1 MADRLLAFDTA
12 SLYFRA
18 FFGLPST
25 LRAADGRPVNAVRG
39 LLDFLAR
46 FITDYSPTQ
55 VACGWDNNWR
65 PTWRVDLVPSYKAH
79 RVAYGV
85 VEEVPADL
93 VGQVPL
99 ILEVLA
105 ALGLSVIGAEDHEAD
120 DVLGTFA
127 TVAGVPTDVV
137 TGDRDLFQLVDDER
151 EVRVLYC
158 GRGVANHDRVDAA
171 WLLAKYGIDGA
182 GYVDFAVLR
191 GDPSDGLPGVPG
203 IGERTAARLVA
214 DYGDL
219 EGIVAAAVSGRLS
232 PTLTARLK
240 AAVDYLGA
248 AREVV
253 AVRRDLDLA
262 PVDLTLRAA
271 PADPVRFA
279 ELAEEL
285 NLGGSA
291 ERILAAMNLRG
302 AGPS

>member
-105 ALGLSVIGAEDHEAD
+105 ALGLSVIGADDHEAD

-171 WLLAKYGIDGA
+171 WLLPSTASTARDMSTSLCC
-182 GYVDFAVLR
+182 AVIPPTAFL
-191 GDPSDGLPGVPG
+191 GCPGS
-203 IGERTAARLVA
+203 
-214 DYGDL
+214 
-219 EGIVAAAVSGRLS
+219 VSGPRRGWWPTTAIWRASWRQRCPAGS
-232 PTLTARLK
+232 P
-240 AAVDYLGA
+240 
-248 AREVV
+248 
-253 AVRRDLDLA
+253 
-262 PVDLTLRAA
+262 P
-271 PADPVRFA
+271 P
-279 ELAEEL
+279 
-285 NLGGSA
+285 
-291 ERILAAMNLRG
+291 
-302 AGPS
+302 